1 MNIYSLIPEGM
12 YRELTQ
18 KTNLHQMMRNLFSP
32 IDSLAQFD
40 NLIEDFNR
48 LRQGFVNL
56 QPEMIK
62 GISTNLVRHLPIRFI
77 KDNTS
82 RSGASYLRWRNF
94 DNTKNGQLIVQEVLS
109 APTQPSEL
117 KGALLQAEKER
128 IVLNMQMA
136 ITVHILRQ
144 LKECRD
150 KLAQVENITT
160 NLVGKA

>member
-1 MNIYSLIPEGM
+1 MKIHSLIPEGM

-18 KTNLHQMMRNLFSP
+18 KTNLHQLMRNLFSP

-40 NLIEDFNR
+40 NLIAGFDE
-48 LRQGFVNL
+48 LRQEFVNL
-56 QPEMIK
+56 HPEMVK
-62 GISTNLVRHLPIRFI
+62 GILTNLVRHLPIRFI

-94 DNTKNGQLIVQEVLS
+94 DNTKNGQLALQEILS
-109 APTQPSEL
+109 GTAQPSAL
-117 KGALLQAEKER
+117 KTSLLQAEKER

-144 LKECRD
+144 LNECRD

-160 NLVGKA
+160 